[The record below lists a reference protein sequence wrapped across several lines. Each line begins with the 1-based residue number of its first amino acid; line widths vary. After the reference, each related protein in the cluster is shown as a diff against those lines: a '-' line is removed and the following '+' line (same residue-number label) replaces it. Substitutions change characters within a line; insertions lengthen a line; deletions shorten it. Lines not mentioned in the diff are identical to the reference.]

1 MSLFHLGYDAPQ
13 TAPLV
18 RQSAALLSRDRD
30 AFTRQLHQEVTRLIP
45 DLAGAQA
52 PDMWAFCDRM
62 VQTLLWVALTDQP
75 LGVVAD
81 SLRRLGAQNWAEGF
95 PEGQYVSVAHALV
108 QAVHYLSDNDW
119 SASVGS
125 TWITYFM
132 WIKPHLLAGAQ
143 QAAAEREAPAG
154 G

>member
-30 AFTRQLHQEVTRLIP
+30 AFTRQLHHEVTRLIP
-45 DLAGAQA
+45 DLSGSQA

-81 SLRRLGAQNWAEGF
+81 TLRRVGAQNWAEGF
-95 PEGQYVSVAHALV
+95 PEGQYGSVAHALV
-108 QAVHYLSDNDW
+108 QAVHYLSDTDW

-132 WIKPHLLAGAQ
+132 WIKPHLLAGAE
-143 QAAAEREAPAG
+143 QAAAEHEAQAG